1 MYIFQKMRETKK
13 KKKKKEVEEE
23 EKKKKGTERQTKKTE
38 IKQGKWTG

>member
-1 MYIFQKMRETKK
+1 MYIFQKMRET